1 MMRQSPQM
9 ETRGARNPVI
19 VIGGASDGLTQN
31 DTSVR
36 PSPARSDGVLDGEKT
51 GATLLFFG
59 ISLGLLGMVFMAVG
73 WLHHPSHSFESTQLL
88 GPVLFSV
95 GGAFMLTS
103 VCRFGVISCQCCRQR
118 DEEED
123 VMSKMEQ
130 IPTGHSPVF
139 NGVSQPIMFHGA
151 MVMQDIPPP
160 YASETLEVN
169 PTSEFQPSG
178 SVNGIPLTRPPPYDV
193 VTQAEGQKDKNRCDE
208 GSSSPC
214 PRPFA
219 HEDIYFHTDYF
230 TFPVPMEV
238 RLDEHAIIRS
248 SRPGSVGLRVQARS
262 WDSLAFISIQ
272 WEKLISDERWDPLSG

>member
-193 VTQAEGQKDKNRCDE
+193 V
-208 GSSSPC
+208 
-214 PRPFA
+214 
-219 HEDIYFHTDYF
+219 
-230 TFPVPMEV
+230 FPVPMEV

>member
-1 MMRQSPQM
+1 MKQQELQVFWNNMMRQSPQM
-9 ETRGARNPVI
+9 ETSGARNPVI
-19 VIGGASDGLTQN
+19 N
-31 DTSVR
+31 DTSVI

-59 ISLGLLGMVFMAVG
+59 ISLGLVGLVFIAVG
-73 WLHHPSHSFESTQLL
+73 WLHHASHSFESTKLL
-88 GPVLFSV
+88 GPVLLSV

-103 VCRFGVISCQCCRQR
+103 VCKFGVISCQCCRQR

-139 NGVSQPIMFHGA
+139 NGVSQPIMFRGA
-151 MVMQDIPPP
+151 IVMRDIPPL
-160 YASETLEVN
+160 YASETLEIN
-169 PTSEFQPSG
+169 PT
-178 SVNGIPLTRPPPYDV
+178 
-193 VTQAEGQKDKNRCDE
+193 KD
-208 GSSSPC
+208 S
-214 PRPFA
+214 
-219 HEDIYFHTDYF
+219 
-230 TFPVPMEV
+230 FPVPMEV

-272 WEKLISDERWDPLSG
+272 WEKLIRDERWDPLGERS